1 MRMYFAAVAPANPP
15 PTTTTRGAAARAGR
29 SPALVHTPAAP
40 AQARFRNSRLETDI
54 GSSLLVVGLA
64 RIFHQDADFR
74 VVLGEPDRARPPQPI
89 DHSIGKA
96 GMPEMAG
103 QNGPETA

>member
-1 MRMYFAAVAPANPP
+1 MEFEA
-15 PTTTTRGAAARAGR
+15 
-29 SPALVHTPAAP
+29 
-40 AQARFRNSRLETDI
+40 
-54 GSSLLVVGLA
+54 LA
-64 RIFHQDADFR
+64 RILHQDAHFR
-74 VVLGEPDRARPPQPI
+74 VVLGEPGRARPAQPI